1 MEQKYY
7 ARIYTNAL
15 QLNPLNLG
23 DADKF
28 IIVKLIPKGT
38 LLNVVKFENINLG
51 RGIKKYAIL
60 TDGLYVDADFISAE
74 SSLPQTTKKEK
85 RKFNWAYFAIGVAVV
100 GGVYLGGRRL
110 FRKR

>member
-1 MEQKYY
+1 MAEILK
-7 ARIYTNAL
+7 
-15 QLNPLNLG
+15 
-23 DADKF
+23 
-28 IIVKLIPKGT
+28 VKKGEIKKKRKKQ
-38 LLNVVKFENINLG
+38 NVVKFENINLG